1 MMVKFL
7 LANNILLNYFS
18 GQLLMTAL
26 ENRKQYLIL
35 LTSSLFIVNLRNKKL
50 SYLTGVSFNILYNF
64 AIYISVAM
72 YRLGKSLFYKSK
84 YFTQEPSY
92 VLKSNSLNSGTMHE
106 ICSPF
111 KEH

>member
-50 SYLTGVSFNILYNF
+50 TGVSSNILYNF

-72 YRLGKSLFYKSK
+72 YPLGKS
-84 YFTQEPSY
+84 
-92 VLKSNSLNSGTMHE
+92 
-106 ICSPF
+106 
-111 KEH
+111 

>member
-26 ENRKQYLIL
+26 ENRMQYLIL

-50 SYLTGVSFNILYNF
+50 TGVSSNILYNF

-72 YRLGKSLFYKSK
+72 YPLGKS
-84 YFTQEPSY
+84 
-92 VLKSNSLNSGTMHE
+92 
-106 ICSPF
+106 
-111 KEH
+111 